1 MFETSSAGPPGF
13 LPRGTA
19 PKREAIGSTARPP
32 PVERVPR
39 AFRCPVKHPFAALR
53 VESRSGS
60 CNGLVPLGSSN
71 VNFDH
76 RSAESESCP
85 LFVLTFPLCPPCLL
99 CSTDVRQSSCRH
111 LGLPCGG
118 NRHDLFAFDLRP
130 SRALSRSD
138 LCASFLGHF
147 AGACSAVRSRSIQD
161 GQRPTK
167 DIKFRGEA
175 AAFFLKVGENFGY
188 V

>member
-13 LPRGTA
+13 LRQRNGSKKGGDGINSQTATCRKGSSDISVPGKASVCGT
-19 PKREAIGSTARPP
+19 PGRDSQWLL
-32 PVERVPR
+32 
-39 AFRCPVKHPFAALR
+39 H
-53 VESRSGS
+53 
-60 CNGLVPLGSSN
+60 GLVPLGSSN

-85 LFVLTFPLCPPCLL
+85 LFVLTLPLCPPCLL

-138 LCASFLGHF
+138 LCASFFGHF

-167 DIKFRGEA
+167 GIKFRGEA
-175 AAFFLKVGENFGY
+175 AAFFLKVSENFGY